1 MKFEIIT
8 LFPDYFSLSLAQSL
22 LGKAKTNRLFD
33 IEIIQLRDFALDKHR
48 TVDDTPFGGGG
59 GMVLKIEPLDR
70 CLQSLGYTRQKQ
82 SGGQLVKADAP
93 KERIILTSA
102 AGLLF
107 NQERAIAYSLCD
119 RITIICGHYLGVD
132 ERILELYDID
142 EVSIGDY
149 VLTGGE
155 PAAAV
160 MVDAIA
166 RLIPKVLGN
175 FQSAL
180 QDSHLE
186 DMLGT
191 PVYSK
196 PAEFEGACVSDELQS
211 GNHAVIRAYRRAAAL
226 RKCRDNRP
234 DLLLKASLDE
244 RDQETLARMPMT
256 PAKIEDRKSV
266 V

>member
-8 LFPDYFSLSLAQSL
+8 LFPDYFTQSLAQSL
-22 LGKAKTNRLFD
+22 LGKAQSNRLFD
-33 IEIIQLRDFALDKHR
+33 ISIIQLRDFAIDKHR
-48 TVDDTPFGGGG
+48 TVDDTPAGGGG
-59 GMVLKIEPLDR
+59 GMVLKVEPLDR
-70 CLQSLGYTRQKQ
+70 CLQSLGYQHKKLISEKNTR
-82 SGGQLVKADAP
+82 
-93 KERIILTSA
+93 ERIILTSA

-107 NQERAIAYSLCD
+107 NQERAISYSLCE
-119 RITIICGHYLGVD
+119 RVTMICGHYLGVD

-180 QDSHLE
+180 QDSHI
-186 DMLGT
+186 DDIVGT
-191 PVYSK
+191 PVYTR
-196 PAEFEGACVSDELQS
+196 PAEYAGIEIPAELQS
-211 GNHAVIRAYRRAAAL
+211 GNHAVISAYRRSAAL
-226 RKCRDNRP
+226 RKCRQNRP
-234 DLLLKASLDE
+234 DLLERAPLDE
-244 RDQETLARMPMT
+244 
-256 PAKIEDRKSV
+256 KDRKSLSTEHSAAEKKR
-266 V
+266 

>member
-22 LGKAKTNRLFD
+22 LGKAQQNRLFD
-33 IEIIQLRDFALDKHR
+33 ISIIQLRDFAIDKHR

-70 CLQSLGYTRQKQ
+70 CLQSLGYRRRIEN
-82 SGGQLVKADAP
+82 VADANRR
-93 KERIILTSA
+93 ERIILTSA
-102 AGLLF
+102 AGHLF
-107 NQERAIAYSLCD
+107 TQERAISYSLCE
-119 RITIICGHYLGVD
+119 RVTIICGHYLGID

-155 PAAAV
+155 PAASV

-180 QDSHLE
+180 QDSHI
-186 DMLGT
+186 DDITGT

-196 PAEFEGACVSDELQS
+196 PAEFEGAVVPAELQS
-211 GNHAVIRAYRRAAAL
+211 GNHAVISAYRRAAAL
-226 RKCRDNRP
+226 RKCEKNRP
-234 DLLLKASLDE
+234 DLLAKAPLDE
-244 RDQETLARMPMT
+244 KDLKTLNELRTTNAVARE
-256 PAKIEDRKSV
+256 K
-266 V
+266 